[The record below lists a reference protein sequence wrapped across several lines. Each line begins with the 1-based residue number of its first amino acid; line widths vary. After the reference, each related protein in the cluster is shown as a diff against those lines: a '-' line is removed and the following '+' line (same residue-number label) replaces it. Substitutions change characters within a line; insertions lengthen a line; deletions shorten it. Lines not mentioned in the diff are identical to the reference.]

1 MNVSSVNMSASE
13 MSSMLDGPNDS
24 NQDLVVCTLKLFA
37 VRDKDKK
44 LIGVV
49 NFSIDW
55 QSGKTVLKE

>member
-1 MNVSSVNMSASE
+1 
-13 MSSMLDGPNDS
+13 MLDGPNDS
-24 NQDLVVCTLKLFA
+24 NQDLIVCTLKLFA